1 MRIRIIALCRICNS
15 FYVTKYLLLSKSLP
29 FFFAGLSDYRVP
41 GEEPQHHLWGTL
53 PEAWQPQEAAGTQRA
68 AQQGTGIFEELC
80 FNQCGG
86 FETFLSRSHFSFV
99 FGFRSRS
106 NFSWVVLSS
115 FGSNGTYFIKHQ
127 YVKLVFVYYS
137 SLPIRFVDCCVY
149 RVSPWTSMMTSS
161 LCTSV
166 PPCSRISWPTCPSP
180 SSLTPTTGHTAR
192 SVYRWFGS
200 AFGLLSDPDPR
211 GLPFCSSGLAYYDEE
226 LKLFVN
232 ILCIKQINN
241 DSRLC
246 QNCAVA
252 YCLAALS
259 INIFLFCRVAGAGA
273 ALFGWSRSRAGAVFL
288 VRLRLLLL
296 LLLTGL

>member
-1 MRIRIIALCRICNS
+1 MRIRIIALCRICDS

-53 PEAWQPQEAAGTQRA
+53 QEAWQPQEAAGTQRA

-127 YVKLVFVYYS
+127 YLKLVFVYYI
-137 SLPIRFVDCCVY
+137 SLPIRVCWLLCVQGIPLNLDDDEFSVHECAAVLKNFLANLPEPLLTDAYY
-149 RVSPWTSMMTSS
+149 RAHCQVG
-161 LCTSV
+161 
-166 PPCSRISWPTCPSP
+166 I
-180 SSLTPTTGHTAR
+180 SLTWIRIWAP
-192 SVYRWFGS
+192 FGS
-200 AFGLLSDPDPR
+200 GSKRP
-211 GLPFCSSGLAYYDEE
+211 S
-226 LKLFVN
+226 
-232 ILCIKQINN
+232 IL
-241 DSRLC
+241 R
-246 QNCAVA
+246 
-252 YCLAALS
+252 
-259 INIFLFCRVAGAGA
+259 FRT
-273 ALFGWSRSRAGAVFL
+273 
-288 VRLRLLLL
+288 RLLWWR
-296 LLLTGL
+296 T